1 MRHMRRSQGELTPPA
16 IWRDTSVRVRVRVR
30 VKVRVRVTVRVRVRM
45 GVRVRVRVKVGRR
58 SPIGATP
65 HPRAKS
71 P

>member
-1 MRHMRRSQGELTPPA
+1 MQRSQSERPSPT
-16 IWRDTSVRVRVRVR
+16 ISRDTWVRLRVRLRVRVGVRVRVRVR
-30 VKVRVRVTVRVRVRM
+30 VRV
-45 GVRVRVRVKVGRR
+45 GVGRR